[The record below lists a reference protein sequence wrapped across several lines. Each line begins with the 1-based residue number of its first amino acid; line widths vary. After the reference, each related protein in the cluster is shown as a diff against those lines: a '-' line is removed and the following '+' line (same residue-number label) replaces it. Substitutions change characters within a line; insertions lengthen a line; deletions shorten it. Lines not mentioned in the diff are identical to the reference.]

1 MGGASPQLQH
11 PQKVKAY
18 TTPTTTMFPSVA
30 MMAIHSRTASLEE
43 RGDSSGWPWP
53 LDVEWTL
60 PGELNREYSVLK
72 SSLDESMNAP
82 PIMGNCKE
90 KRQNE
95 PGLPSGEDTLL
106 EGPSPTGLQ
115 RSAIRRTPMHILTR
129 KSQCFMLALVHACNP
144 DTWEAEK
151 QGNYKFEAS
160 LGDMVNSKL
169 APNQPNSNHMNNKPP
184 PPAHASSFMADTC
197 ETTSHTK
204 LDGSHPT
211 GSHTP

>member
-1 MGGASPQLQH
+1 
-11 PQKVKAY
+11 
-18 TTPTTTMFPSVA
+18 
-30 MMAIHSRTASLEE
+30 
-43 RGDSSGWPWP
+43 
-53 LDVEWTL
+53 
-60 PGELNREYSVLK
+60 
-72 SSLDESMNAP
+72 
-82 PIMGNCKE
+82 
-90 KRQNE
+90 
-95 PGLPSGEDTLL
+95 
-106 EGPSPTGLQ
+106 
-115 RSAIRRTPMHILTR
+115 MHILTR